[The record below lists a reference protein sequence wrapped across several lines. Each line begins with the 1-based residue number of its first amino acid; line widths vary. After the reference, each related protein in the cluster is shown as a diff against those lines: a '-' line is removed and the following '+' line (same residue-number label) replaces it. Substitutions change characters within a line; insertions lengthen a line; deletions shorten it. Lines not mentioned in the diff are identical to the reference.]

1 MKQTKETYKKI
12 VDEYTPKNKIFKNCV
27 LAFIFGGAICTF
39 GELIKN
45 ILVGFDFTS
54 DDAGTMTS
62 VILIALTALLTG
74 IGVYDKLGKYGGA
87 GMIVPITGF
96 ANSVVAPTLEFKK
109 EGYIL
114 GSAAKIFTL
123 AGPVLLYG
131 YSSSMLVGLI
141 SYLIDMFKNV
151 AG

>member
-1 MKQTKETYKKI
+1 MKHTKETYSKI
-12 VDEYTPKNKIFKNCV
+12 VDQYTPKNKILKNCI

-45 ILVGFDFTS
+45 ILINNSFTE
-54 DDAGTMTS
+54 DDAGAMTL

-74 IGVYDKLGKYGGA
+74 IGVYDKLGKYAGA

-109 EGYIL
+109 EGYVL

-123 AGPVLLYG
+123 AGPVLLFG

-141 SYLIDMFKNV
+141 SYIIELFKV
-151 AG
+151 

>member
-12 VDEYTPKNKIFKNCV
+12 VDQYTPKNKIFKNCI
-27 LAFIFGGAICTF
+27 LAFIYGGVICTF
-39 GELIKN
+39 GELVKN
-45 ILVGFDFTS
+45 ILINYAFTE
-54 DDAGTMTS
+54 DDAGTMTL
-62 VILIALTALLTG
+62 VIIIALTALLTG
-74 IGVYDKLGKYGGA
+74 LGVYDKLGKYGGA

-96 ANSVVAPTLEFKK
+96 ANSVVAPTLEFKR

-123 AGPVLLYG
+123 AGPVLLFG

-141 SYLIDMFKNV
+141 SYLINMFRV
-151 AG
+151 

>member
-12 VDEYTPKNKIFKNCV
+12 VDDYTPKNKIFRNCI
-27 LAFIFGGAICTF
+27 LAFIFGGAICCF

-45 ILVGFDFTS
+45 ILVNYNFEV
-54 DDAGTMTS
+54 DDAKAMTL
-62 VILIALTALLTG
+62 VILIGLTALFTG
-74 IGVYDKLGKYGGA
+74 IGVYDKIAKYGGA

-109 EGYIL
+109 EGFIL
-114 GSAAKIFTL
+114 GSASKIFTL

-141 SYLIDMFKNV
+141 SYIINKF
-151 AG
+151 

>member
-12 VDEYTPKNKIFKNCV
+12 VDQYTPKNKILKNCV

-45 ILVGFDFTS
+45 ILMNNSFS
-54 DDAGTMTS
+54 KDDAGSMTL
-62 VILIALTALLTG
+62 VIIIALTALLTG
-74 IGVYDKLGKYGGA
+74 LGVYDKLGKYGGA

-96 ANSVVAPTLEFKK
+96 ANSVVAPTLEFKR

-123 AGPVLLYG
+123 AGPVLLFG

-141 SYLIDMFKNV
+141 SYLIDMFRV
-151 AG
+151 

>member
-1 MKQTKETYKKI
+1 MKQTKETYKKL
-12 VDEYTPKNKIFKNCV
+12 VDEYTPKNKIFRNCV

-45 ILVGFDFTS
+45 ILMNFSFKA
-54 DDAGTMTS
+54 DDAGAMTL

-96 ANSVVAPTLEFKK
+96 ANSVVAPTLEFKR

-114 GSAAKIFTL
+114 GSASKIFTL
-123 AGPVLLYG
+123 AGPVLLFG

-141 SYLIDMFKNV
+141 SYLIDMFG
-151 AG
+151 A

>member
-1 MKQTKETYKKI
+1 MKQTKETYKKL
-12 VDEYTPKNKIFKNCV
+12 VDEYTPKNKIFKNCI

-45 ILVGFDFTS
+45 ILMNFSFKA
-54 DDAGTMTS
+54 DDAGAMTL

-96 ANSVVAPTLEFKK
+96 ANSVVAPTLEFKR

-114 GSAAKIFTL
+114 GSASKIFTL
-123 AGPVLLYG
+123 AGPVLLFG

-141 SYLIDMFKNV
+141 SYLIDMFG
-151 AG
+151 A

>member
-12 VDEYTPKNKIFKNCV
+12 VDEYTPKNKLLKNCV

-45 ILVGFDFTS
+45 MLMNFSFS
-54 DDAGTMTS
+54 ADDAGAMTS

-74 IGVYDKLGKYGGA
+74 IGIYDKLGKYGGA

-96 ANSVVAPTLEFKK
+96 ANSVVAPTLEFKR
-109 EGYIL
+109 EGYVL
-114 GSAAKIFTL
+114 GSASKIFTL
-123 AGPVLLYG
+123 AGPVLLFG

-141 SYLIDMFKNV
+141 SYFIDMFG
-151 AG
+151 A

>member
-1 MKQTKETYKKI
+1 MKHTKETYKKV
-12 VDEYTPKNKIFKNCV
+12 VDQYTPKNKIGKNCV

-39 GELIKN
+39 GELVKN
-45 ILVGFDFTS
+45 ILIYYSFTEK
-54 DDAGTMTS
+54 DAGAMTL
-62 VILIALTALLTG
+62 VIIIALTALLTG
-74 IGVYDKLGKYGGA
+74 LGVYDKLGKYGGA

-96 ANSVVAPTLEFKK
+96 ANSVVAPTLEFKR

-123 AGPVLLYG
+123 AGPVLLFG

-141 SYLIDMFKNV
+141 SYIIEMFRV
-151 AG
+151 

>member
-12 VDEYTPKNKIFKNCV
+12 VDEYTPKNKLLKNCV

-45 ILVGFDFTS
+45 ILMNFSFTA
-54 DDAGTMTS
+54 DDAGAMTS

-74 IGVYDKLGKYGGA
+74 IGIYDKLGKYGGA

-96 ANSVVAPTLEFKK
+96 ANSVVAPTLEFKR
-109 EGYIL
+109 EGYVL
-114 GSAAKIFTL
+114 GSASKIFTL
-123 AGPVLLYG
+123 AGPVLLFG

-141 SYLIDMFKNV
+141 SYFIDMF
-151 AG
+151 AA

>member
-12 VDEYTPKNKIFKNCV
+12 VDEYTPKNKILKNCV
-27 LAFIFGGAICTF
+27 LAFIFGGAICCF

-45 ILVGFDFTS
+45 ILMNFDFKAE
-54 DDAGTMTS
+54 DAGTMS
-62 VILIALTALLTG
+62 LVILIGLTALLTG

-87 GMIVPITGF
+87 GTIVPITGF
-96 ANSVVAPTLEFKK
+96 ANSVVAPTLEFKR

-114 GSAAKIFTL
+114 GSASKIFTL

-141 SYLIDMFKNV
+141 SYFIDMFVK
-151 AG
+151 

>member
-1 MKQTKETYKKI
+1 MKQTKETYKKL

-45 ILVGFDFTS
+45 ILMNFSFKA
-54 DDAGTMTS
+54 DDAGAMTL

-96 ANSVVAPTLEFKK
+96 ANSVVAPTLEFKR

-114 GSAAKIFTL
+114 GSASKIFTL
-123 AGPVLLYG
+123 AGPVLLFG

-141 SYLIDMFKNV
+141 SYLIDMFG
-151 AG
+151 A

>member
-12 VDEYTPKNKIFKNCV
+12 VDQYTPKNKILKNCI

-45 ILVGFDFTS
+45 ILMNNSFS
-54 DDAGTMTS
+54 KDDAGSMTL
-62 VILIALTALLTG
+62 VIIIALTALLTG
-74 IGVYDKLGKYGGA
+74 LGVYDKLGKYGGA

-96 ANSVVAPTLEFKK
+96 ANSVVAPTLEFKR

-123 AGPVLLYG
+123 AGPVLLFG

-141 SYLIDMFKNV
+141 SYLINMFRV
-151 AG
+151 

>member
-12 VDEYTPKNKIFKNCV
+12 VDDYTPKNKIFRNCI
-27 LAFIFGGAICTF
+27 LAFIFGGAICCF

-45 ILVGFDFTS
+45 ILVNYNFEV
-54 DDAGTMTS
+54 DDAKSMTL
-62 VILIALTALLTG
+62 VILIGLTALFTG
-74 IGVYDKLGKYGGA
+74 IGVYDKIAKYGGA

-109 EGYIL
+109 EGFIL
-114 GSAAKIFTL
+114 GSASKIFTL

-141 SYLIDMFKNV
+141 SYIINKF
-151 AG
+151 

>member
-1 MKQTKETYKKI
+1 MKQTKETYKK
-12 VDEYTPKNKIFKNCV
+12 VVEQYTPKNKILKNCV

-39 GELIKN
+39 GELVKN
-45 ILVGFDFTS
+45 ILLYYSFT
-54 DDAGTMTS
+54 DKDAGAMTL
-62 VILIALTALLTG
+62 VIIIALTALLTG
-74 IGVYDKLGKYGGA
+74 LGVYDKLGKYGGA

-96 ANSVVAPTLEFKK
+96 ANSVVAPTLEFKR

-123 AGPVLLYG
+123 AGPVLLFG

-141 SYLIDMFKNV
+141 SYIIDMFKV
-151 AG
+151 

>member
-12 VDEYTPKNKIFKNCV
+12 VDEYTPKNKLLKNCV

-45 ILVGFDFTS
+45 ILMNFSFS
-54 DDAGTMTS
+54 ADDAGAMTS

-74 IGVYDKLGKYGGA
+74 IGIYDKLGKYGGA

-96 ANSVVAPTLEFKK
+96 ANSVVAPTLEFKR
-109 EGYIL
+109 EGYVL
-114 GSAAKIFTL
+114 GSASKIFTL
-123 AGPVLLYG
+123 AGPVLLFG

-141 SYLIDMFKNV
+141 SYFIDMFV
-151 AG
+151 A